1 VLQLRLLQQR
11 LLVFQVPTLP
21 IPPVT
26 NKKKLATYKIRKTEE
41 KKLPH
46 IYQRKSIL
54 QKTKSYHRH
63 PTAKRTDSKL
73 KKARRNTDHPPH
85 HFHRT
90 VPATTEPEKRKNLYS
105 PAIRSKKVPE

>member
-11 LLVFQVPTLP
+11 LLVFQVSTLP

-26 NKKKLATYKIRKTEE
+26 NKTKLATSKIRKTE

-63 PTAKRTDSKL
+63 PTAKRTNSKL
-73 KKARRNTDHPPH
+73 KK
-85 HFHRT
+85 
-90 VPATTEPEKRKNLYS
+90 
-105 PAIRSKKVPE
+105 IKK